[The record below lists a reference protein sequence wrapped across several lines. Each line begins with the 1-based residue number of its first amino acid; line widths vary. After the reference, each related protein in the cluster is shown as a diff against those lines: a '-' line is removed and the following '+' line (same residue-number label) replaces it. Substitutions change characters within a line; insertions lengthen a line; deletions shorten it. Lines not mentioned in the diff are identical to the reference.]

1 MIMKN
6 KHRIPH
12 EIGHRSETDGLGH
25 KSSVRDH
32 QDFYHHKPKTISDK
46 VAWFMVHAA
55 ARGADMLFLKRFGHR
70 AIVLETVAAIPGM
83 VGGLL
88 QHMKCLRY
96 IIRDDHGWIKTLIDE
111 AENERIHLVVYSHVA
126 SPTIFEHVLIAVV
139 QIVIFVLYF
148 LTYLISP
155 RTAHRFVGYLEEE
168 AVHSYTR
175 YLEEIDTHPH
185 LNVLAP
191 EVAIKYWDLPANAR
205 LREVVI
211 ATRADE
217 MVHRDVNHSFADKL
231 VENA

>member
-1 MIMKN
+1 MKTEH
-6 KHRIPH
+6 KMPH
-12 EIGHRSETDGLGH
+12 KIGHRSDVDGLGH
-25 KSSVRDH
+25 KAGIHEH
-32 QDFYHHKPKTISDK
+32 QDFYRHEPITLSDK
-46 VAWFMVHAA
+46 IARLMVHTA
-55 ARGADMLFLKRFGHR
+55 ARGADMLFLKRYGHR

-96 IIRDDHGWIKTLIDE
+96 IVRDDHGWIKTLIDE

-126 SPTIFEHVLIAVV
+126 TPTIFEHVLIAVV
-139 QIVIFVLYF
+139 QVVVFILYF

-168 AVHSYTR
+168 AVHSYTK
-175 YLEEIDTHPH
+175 YLEEIDAHPH

-191 EVAIKYWDLPANAR
+191 EVAIRYWNLPADAR
-205 LREVVI
+205 LRDVVI

-217 MVHRDVNHSFADKL
+217 MVHRDVNHSFANKL
-231 VENA
+231 VD